1 MKKKISVLSSP
12 VYHLPGFQVTTF
24 YQAAVTFHVNS
35 ALAWGQMIGA
45 LLALAI

>member
-1 MKKKISVLSSP
+1 MKKKSQFLVLLC
-12 VYHLPGFQVTTF
+12 LPGFQVTTF

-35 ALAWGQMIGA
+35 ALAWGQMVGA